1 MVGGRCGRR
10 EGGRREGVWVCW
22 RVLVGGGSVGGVPA
36 VMWWWG
42 AFGGVHVV
50 VGWWWVKE
58 GASHGVWRTAQHHK
72 QNTRIPAPLASC
84 PARSME
90 GATLSGR
97 QCAYKVLEDA
107 EQLAAGAA
115 AKQQQQAVAV

>member
-1 MVGGRCGRR
+1 MCGCVGVCWWGAA
-10 EGGRREGVWVCW
+10 VWVECLLSCGGG
-22 RVLVGGGSVGGVPA
+22 VHLVGC
-36 VMWWWG
+36 MWWWG